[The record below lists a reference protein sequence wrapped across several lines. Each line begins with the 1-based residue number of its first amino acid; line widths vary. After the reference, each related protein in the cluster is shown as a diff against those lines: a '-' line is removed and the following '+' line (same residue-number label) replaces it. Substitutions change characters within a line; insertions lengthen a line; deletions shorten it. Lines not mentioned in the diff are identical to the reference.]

1 MARLEQAAPVLQ
13 VQDVAL
19 SMRWY
24 SDVLGLEGWT
34 FPKTPPYDF
43 ALLSRDGVEL
53 MFQKRAAREQPERV
67 NVGWAVYIHLKGGD
81 LLEVASQIKA
91 KTKLLTDPT
100 RMPYRDVEFS
110 VEDPDGH
117 VIVLSEQLP
126 DDVNVPLAIEA

>member
-1 MARLEQAAPVLQ
+1 MARFIQAAPVLQ
-13 VQDVAL
+13 VADVSL

-24 SDVLGLEGWT
+24 SDILGLEGWT
-34 FPKTPPYDF
+34 FPKTPPFDF

-53 MFQKRAAREQPERV
+53 MFQKGPARKRTERL
-67 NVGWAVYIHLKGGD
+67 NGGWAVYIHLQGGD
-81 LLEVASQIKA
+81 LLELAAQIRK
-91 KTKLLTDPT
+91 KITLLTEPT

-126 DDVNVPLAIEA
+126 DDVSVPLATE